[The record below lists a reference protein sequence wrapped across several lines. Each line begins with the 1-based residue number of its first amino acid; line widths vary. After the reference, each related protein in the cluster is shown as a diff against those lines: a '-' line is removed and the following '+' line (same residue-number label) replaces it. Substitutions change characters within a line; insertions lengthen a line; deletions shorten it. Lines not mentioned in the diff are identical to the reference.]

1 MRTRRRIAAVAGLT
15 AGMLGLSSA
24 AALAHECMVVNRSQ
38 QGEQAVG
45 NSPMWLSEDMATDA
59 SYAFT
64 FEVVLGITP
73 TEQMLEEAV
82 QAHLDQGL
90 QRWASF
96 FQGHTLLTNPRTHAD
111 NPAATKH
118 AGDGKGVDHWSDTE
132 LGQAMI
138 AIALNVADAHGML

>member
-1 MRTRRRIAAVAGLT
+1 MAAVAGLT

-24 AALAHECMVVNRSQ
+24 AALAHECMVANRSQ
-38 QGEQAVG
+38 QGERAVG
-45 NSPMWLSEDMATDA
+45 NSPMWLSEDMATHE

-64 FEVVLGITP
+64 FQVVFGITP
-73 TEQMLEEAV
+73 TTQMLDEAV
-82 QAHLDQGL
+82 QEHLDQDL

-96 FQGHTLLTNPRTHAD
+96 FEGHTLLTNPKTHED

-118 AGDGKGVDHWSDTE
+118 AGDGKGVDHWSDTA

-138 AIALNVADAHGML
+138 AIAADIAAAHGML

>member
-1 MRTRRRIAAVAGLT
+1 MAAVAGLT
-15 AGMLGLSSA
+15 AGMLGLSSG
-24 AALAHECMVVNRSQ
+24 AALAHECMVANRSQ

-45 NSPMWLSEDMATDA
+45 NSPMWLSEDMATHA

-73 TEQMLEEAV
+73 TTQMLDEAV
-82 QAHLDQGL
+82 QAHLDQDL

-96 FQGHTLLTNPRTHAD
+96 FQGHTLLTNPKTHQD

-118 AGDGKGVDHWSDTE
+118 AGDGRGVDHWSDTE
-132 LGQAMI
+132 LGLAMI
-138 AIALNVADAHGML
+138 AIAQEIAVAHGML